1 MNGAPVPGVSSN
13 QVEGSCAR
21 VKAGTKN
28 EPPRRRVTPA
38 SPFPFPAPLSLPHL
52 SHLLNCCSRSCSG
65 FVFSCSAACSP
76 FWLVQ
81 EARRNGSGGEGG
93 GWQHFAC
100 RSTWRH
106 VASRRHRGVERR
118 WNPLLVLLQVTCSF
132 NASAPWAEANKL
144 WEQASVQRLP
154 EQEQG
159 AVAGG
164 SGAESPEM
172 PR

>member
-1 MNGAPVPGVSSN
+1 MQESKRAQRTSPRDEESPQLHLFPSL
-13 QVEGSCAR
+13 
-21 VKAGTKN
+21 
-28 EPPRRRVTPA
+28 PPF
-38 SPFPFPAPLSLPHL
+38 SPLPLSLAQ
-52 SHLLNCCSRSCSG
+52 LLLPFLLWLRFQLLCG
-65 FVFSCSAACSP
+65 LFTFLACAGG
-76 FWLVQ
+76 
-81 EARRNGSGGEGG
+81 EKERDGEGG
-93 GWQHFAC
+93 WGEWQHFAC

-106 VASRRHRGVERR
+106 VASRRHRAGVERR

-159 AVAGG
+159 AVVGG